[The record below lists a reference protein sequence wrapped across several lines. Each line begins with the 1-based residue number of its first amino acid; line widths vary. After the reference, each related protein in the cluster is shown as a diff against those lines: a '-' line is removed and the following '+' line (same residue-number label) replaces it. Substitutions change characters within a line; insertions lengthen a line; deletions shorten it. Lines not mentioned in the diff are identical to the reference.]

1 MSNSNGGGKKL
12 SAFDATMLVIGGI
25 IGVGIFFTPQS
36 VASYVPDTTV
46 FVLLWVL
53 GAGVAFCGAMTFAEW
68 GGSLPNS
75 GGWFVFLRESFGPFA
90 AFLFAWVELGVVTAG
105 SIAVI
110 ASIGAENISGVG
122 SPGEGTHLAV
132 SAAFIVVLT
141 GLTIC
146 GIKIS
151 ATVQNVCTIT
161 KLVAILALIVAG
173 VLFFTP
179 VPESQLVA
187 PTPLA
192 TDTNLFAG
200 AIAAS
205 LPVLFAIGGWQ
216 HLCYIAPQV
225 RDPQRVIPK
234 AILLGVACVG
244 TVYVLVNYSYVR
256 VMGIDGLGDT
266 PGFAGVVAERTLG
279 EGMAR
284 ALTGAIA
291 ISAFG
296 VCAVNII
303 VAPGIY
309 VAMARAGLF
318 FKSFGRVHPR
328 TGAPVLA
335 LLTQGALSL
344 AYLSWMYVSSQ
355 ESTAPGAGD
364 DSFRMNLPTLTESVV
379 FAEWVFHG
387 LVALGLILIR
397 RRRPDLPRPFKS
409 FLWPMAPVIYL
420 AVACLVVFGNLY
432 QAKPVITLVGLGV
445 LGVGAAVY
453 WPWRKYMRSVSE

>member
-1 MSNSNGGGKKL
+1 MSNSNGTGKKL
-12 SAFDATMLVIGGI
+12 NAFDATMLVIGGI

-36 VASYVPDTTV
+36 VANYVPDTTV
-46 FVLLWVL
+46 FMLLWVL

-75 GGWFVFLRESFGPFA
+75 GGWFVFLRESFGPFVS
-90 AFLFAWVELGVVTAG
+90 FLFAWVELGVVTAG

-110 ASIGAENISGVG
+110 ASIGAQNIDGVG
-122 SPGEGTHLAV
+122 NPGDGTHFAM
-132 SAAFIVVLT
+132 SAAFIVILT
-141 GLTIC
+141 ALTIC

-151 ATVQNVCTIT
+151 ATVQNICTIT

-173 VLFFTP
+173 ICFFTP
-179 VPESQLVA
+179 VPESPPVVQA
-187 PTPLA
+187 PTPVD
-192 TDTNLFAG
+192 TDLFAG

-225 RDPQRVIPK
+225 RDPQRVIPR

-256 VMGIDGLGDT
+256 VMGIGGLGDT
-266 PGFAGVVAERTLG
+266 PEFAGIVAERALG

-284 ALTGAIA
+284 ALKGAIA
-291 ISAFG
+291 VSAFG

-318 FKSFGRVHPR
+318 FKSFGRVHPK

-335 LLTQGALSL
+335 LLTQGGLSL

-355 ESTAPGAGD
+355 NSTATTED
-364 DSFRMNLPTLTESVV
+364 DGFSMDLPTLTESVV

-420 AVACLVVFGNLY
+420 AVACLVVFGNIY
-432 QAKPVITLVGLGV
+432 QAKPVMTIVGLGV
-445 LGVGAAVY
+445 LGLGALIY
-453 WPWRKYMRSVSE
+453 WPWRRYMRSVAE